1 MRVACRAGGEDDF
14 DVFME
19 CVKAKSHHTQAR
31 LNSQQGTQ
39 YTRFVVERKSKYF
52 SAVTISVVLTDDS
65 SDFKTMC
72 VQSCGQPG
80 HKPRKPGMLGD
91 FPDCGKLREASGNSV
106 QHHARTVTNKIVFAY
121 RSNICV
127 KLGKRDHYDLRE

>member
-1 MRVACRAGGEDDF
+1 MCQGKVSSHTSQTQLTAGYTVHTLRRREK
-14 DVFME
+14 VF
-19 CVKAKSHHTQAR
+19 
-31 LNSQQGTQ
+31 
-39 YTRFVVERKSKYF
+39 KYF

-91 FPDCGKLREASGNSV
+91 FPERGKLREASGNSV

-121 RSNICV
+121 CSNICV
-127 KLGKRDHYDLRE
+127 KLGKQDHYDLRE